1 MKKISEIA
9 AVLAVTRDAKL
20 IENFLTCLLTKT
32 EVDEI
37 SSRWELT
44 KLIDSGM
51 TQRKIAEK
59 LHLSLCKITRGS
71 KELKKKSSAFKCMI
85 DLSKKKSR
93 NSK

>member
-1 MKKISEIA
+1 MKKITEIA
-9 AVLAVTRDAKL
+9 RALAVTRDEKM
-20 IENFLTCLLTKT
+20 IEKFLRSLLTET
-32 EVDEI
+32 EIDEI

-71 KELKKKSSAFKCMI
+71 KELKKKSSPFKYMI
-85 DLSKKKSR
+85 DLSSKKS
-93 NSK
+93 KKL

>member
-1 MKKISEIA
+1 MKKITEIA
-9 AVLAVTRDAKL
+9 KALAVTRDEKL
-20 IENFLTCLLTKT
+20 IERFLRSLLTET
-32 EVDEI
+32 EIDEI

-85 DLSKKKSR
+85 DVNSKKPKSQ
-93 NSK
+93 K